1 MFMSSGHFLA
11 PFQQF
16 LYKTQ
21 KLKLFHDY
29 LFKSLVTNY
38 INKRRIDSIIF
49 CLLVDVCETYEVLIN
64 FPENCN
70 FQFFVVVTTKNA

>member
-1 MFMSSGHFLA
+1 MFVSFGHFFT

-16 LYKTQ
+16 DLISIEAQ

-38 INKRRIDSIIF
+38 INKIRIDSVIF
-49 CLLVDVCETYEVLIN
+49 CLLLDVCET
-64 FPENCN
+64 
-70 FQFFVVVTTKNA
+70 

>member
-1 MFMSSGHFLA
+1 MFVSFGHFFN

-16 LYKTQ
+16 HLISIEAQ

-38 INKRRIDSIIF
+38 INKIRIDSVIF
-49 CLLVDVCETYEVLIN
+49 CLLLDVCET
-64 FPENCN
+64 
-70 FQFFVVVTTKNA
+70 